1 MAAVFS
7 VKAEGCNASAWMCG
21 WSFEVVNSSAIGDG
35 IGKGFLIT
43 TKQLLSW
50 LFKRYC
56 LLTNLSV

>member
-1 MAAVFS
+1 MVLNVQFIELAT
-7 VKAEGCNASAWMCG
+7 N
-21 WSFEVVNSSAIGDG
+21 FEVVNSTTIGNV

-43 TKQLLSW
+43 TKQLISW